1 MAYSSFIKF
10 RKNILSY
17 KLHNL
22 IKLFKKLTEHK
33 KENLTSFT
41 PYLFLRF
48 FSKVHFFLKKKK
60 LDLKLYY
67 SAIDN
72 LGKEIIDILETSKN
86 FGFQKKFLKNKNI
99 SIRNKKDLKT
109 EDYYGILFENFS
121 DEHYYKEPYVL
132 LKTRLKRNN
141 INLQLFKNKR
151 IVDYGCGN
159 GRYTQAIAKLSSKQ
173 FSGHNN
179 LGKPLILGYDKSKKN
194 ILTARIKN
202 RFSNVKYKLG
212 DVNQNNL
219 PKESF
224 DIVFCNGVLHH
235 TGNISLG
242 LRQIYKILKSDGIC
256 IIYLSSTDGIKW
268 YCIEAF
274 RKILKSYDKIH
285 FFKSLVNL
293 NLNFNKIFYL
303 MDHIFV
309 KYNHLTTKKEV
320 ENLFK
325 SSNFKIIQRFN
336 RGHSIDD
343 TERLFQLK
351 KINPKKAFSV
361 YGYGEHRYILK
372 KNI

>member
-1 MAYSSFIKF
+1 VTHSSFIKS
-10 RKNILSY
+10 RKNILSN
-17 KLHNL
+17 KLYNL
-22 IKLFKKLTEHK
+22 IKLFKKLEEHK

-72 LGKEIIDILETSKN
+72 LSKEIIDILETSKN
-86 FGFQKKFLKNKNI
+86 FGFKKFLKNTNL
-99 SIRNKKDLKT
+99 SIKNKKDLKT

-121 DEHYYKEPYVL
+121 DKHYYKEPYDL

-141 INLQLFKNKR
+141 VNLQLFKNKR
-151 IVDYGCGN
+151 ILDYGCGN
-159 GRYTQAIAKLSSKQ
+159 GRYTQAIAKLSLKKLSR
-173 FSGHNN
+173 HNN
-179 LGKPLILGYDKSKKN
+179 SGESQILGYDKSKTN

-202 RFSNVKYKLG
+202 RFSNVEYKVG

-235 TGNISLG
+235 TGDISLG

-274 RKILKSYDKIH
+274 RKILKNYNKIY

-293 NLNFNKIFYL
+293 NLNYNKIFYL
-303 MDHIFV
+303 MDHVFV
-309 KYNHLTTKKEV
+309 KYNDLTTKKEV

-325 SSNFKIIQRFN
+325 SSNFKIIKRFN

-351 KINPKKAFSV
+351 KMNPKKAFSV